1 MPSYLLCVIRTGKS
15 SISDEHLAFL
25 ASVCYNCAMHVVKA
39 PDPKLRV
46 QTKVINQITPTIKNT
61 VDEMV
66 RLTKTFVDPEG
77 VGLASTQVG
86 LDGQFFVS
94 KMEDETFKAF
104 FNPKIMKLSKKTKLM
119 LEGCLSIPNFW
130 GEVNRHVWV
139 DAEYTDIEGSK
150 IRERMTGL
158 MAHIYQHEVDHL
170 QGKLFMDHIL
180 EQKTKLYKVVGKD
193 RAGSEVFEE
202 VAL

>member
-1 MPSYLLCVIRTGKS
+1 MDSITRREAKGLLFSHVFCTM
-15 SISDEHLAFL
+15 HT
-25 ASVCYNCAMHVVKA
+25 MHVVKA

-46 QTKVINQITPTIKNT
+46 QTKEVKVITPNIKKTI
-61 VDEMV
+61 DEMV

-94 KMEDETFKAF
+94 KMDDESFKAF
-104 FNPKIMKLSKKTKLM
+104 FNPRILKFSKKTKLM

-139 DAEYTDIEGSK
+139 DGEYTDIDGN
-150 IRERMTGL
+150 RVQERMTGL
-158 MAHIYQHEVDHL
+158 MAHIFQHEVDHL
-170 QGKLFMDHIL
+170 NGKLFMDHIL
-180 EQKTKLYKVVGKD
+180 EQKTKLYKVVGRD
-193 RAGSEVFEE
+193 RAGSEIFEE

>member
-1 MPSYLLCVIRTGKS
+1 
-15 SISDEHLAFL
+15 
-25 ASVCYNCAMHVVKA
+25 MHVVKA

-46 QTKVINQITPTIKNT
+46 QTKEVKVITPNIKKTI
-61 VDEMV
+61 DEMV

-94 KMEDETFKAF
+94 KMDDESFKAF
-104 FNPKIMKLSKKTKLM
+104 FNPRILKFSKKTKLM

-139 DAEYTDIEGSK
+139 DGEYTDIDGN
-150 IRERMTGL
+150 RVQERMTGL
-158 MAHIYQHEVDHL
+158 MAHIFQHEVDHL
-170 QGKLFMDHIL
+170 NGKLFMDHIL
-180 EQKTKLYKVVGKD
+180 EQKTKLYKVVGRD
-193 RAGSEVFEE
+193 RAGSEIFEE